1 MPAPSLNQLVRRML
15 VKNITMLTDV
25 GDIPYDVIR
34 PILLKIENPEQ
45 LVCLSDSIN
54 YRQSILEK
62 ASPQLCGADKE
73 LWISFIKRNV
83 PNWKDQL
90 ERGTNWEKF
99 VKLRIPTW
107 RDIVKNEGLDWEDI
121 AKCHLAGW
129 EEEMLSSM
137 DPKSWWR
144 VYKNMRQEYE
154 EEAQKDAAKLKAA
167 FRGIK
172 SEKNKHQS
180 RMMDGVPHIPK
191 LDGMQYAH
199 AADYNRIKKPPKD
212 TRPMSTVLSFRSGS
226 KTKVLTGKGVLDK
239 ARREAKELSHFTARS
254 SLSTP
259 THQLKT
265 LSSKVLVAPPHR
277 VEDFR
282 KPAAPEP
289 LDPSTPKPAM
299 FVPPRR
305 RVEAK
310 DQRTVSGKLTL
321 EERERRLRDL
331 KNSSNA
337 TTDANRPSIANTP
350 VASDSASLP
359 LSNAKSASSIQKP
372 LPTTS
377 IKSSS
382 RGLKRK
388 AEDSTVVPSLESA
401 NPQGADSH
409 TAVSATP
416 PRSRVPKL
424 SPEAPAVRMSKKK
437 A

>member
-1 MPAPSLNQLVRRML
+1 MPVQSLNQLVRRIL

-25 GDIPYDVIR
+25 GDIPYDVVR
-34 PILLKIENPEQ
+34 PILLKLENPEQ
-45 LVCLSDSIN
+45 L
-54 YRQSILEK
+54 SILEK

-73 LWISFIKRNV
+73 LWISFIKHNV

-90 ERGTNWEKF
+90 ERGANWEQF
-99 VKLRIPTW
+99 VKLHIPTW
-107 RDIVKNEGLDWEDI
+107 RDIVKSEGLDWEDI
-121 AKCHLAGW
+121 AKCHIADW

-154 EEAQKDAAKLKAA
+154 QEAQKDAARLKAA

-180 RMMDGVPHIPK
+180 RMMEGVPHIPK
-191 LDGMQYAH
+191 LDGMQFAH

-212 TRPMSTVLSFRSGS
+212 TRPMSTVLNFRAGS

-239 ARREAKELSHFTARS
+239 ARREAKELSRFTARS

-265 LSSKVLVAPPHR
+265 LSSKVLAAPAHR
-277 VEDFR
+277 VAEFR

-310 DQRTVSGKLTL
+310 DQRTVPGKLTL

-331 KNSSNA
+331 KDSSNA
-337 TTDANRPSIANTP
+337 TTNADRPSISNPT
-350 VASDSASLP
+350 VASGSASLP

-372 LPTTS
+372 LSTTS
-377 IKSSS
+377 TTSSS
-382 RGLKRK
+382 RGAKRK
-388 AEDSTVVPSLESA
+388 VEDPQGLPSVGLEDAED
-401 NPQGADSH
+401 
-409 TAVSATP
+409 
-416 PRSRVPKL
+416 
-424 SPEAPAVRMSKKK
+424 
-437 A
+437 